1 MKALLAAKR
10 SPVRWGSQ
18 MCLNVRW
25 VSTSFVFMQQKFH
38 FHCVVVFFFG
48 LLVTVTCMVSVGDSK
63 HETVKPLQSLLN
75 AQPLKSAQ
83 SASCTIHA
91 VTSWPFLSFVILSF
105 IFAALYY
112 CPCIGVGKLFCR
124 F

>member
-48 LLVTVTCMVSVGDSK
+48 LLVTFRVYV
-63 HETVKPLQSLLN
+63 PLRSNGMYTLL
-75 AQPLKSAQ
+75 
-83 SASCTIHA
+83 
-91 VTSWPFLSFVILSF
+91 
-105 IFAALYY
+105 
-112 CPCIGVGKLFCR
+112 
-124 F
+124 

>member
-48 LLVTVTCMVSVGDSK
+48 LLVTEGYMK
-63 HETVKPLQSLLN
+63 RLAFQSDY
-75 AQPLKSAQ
+75 
-83 SASCTIHA
+83 
-91 VTSWPFLSFVILSF
+91 LSNRCDV
-105 IFAALYY
+105 Y
-112 CPCIGVGKLFCR
+112 
-124 F
+124 